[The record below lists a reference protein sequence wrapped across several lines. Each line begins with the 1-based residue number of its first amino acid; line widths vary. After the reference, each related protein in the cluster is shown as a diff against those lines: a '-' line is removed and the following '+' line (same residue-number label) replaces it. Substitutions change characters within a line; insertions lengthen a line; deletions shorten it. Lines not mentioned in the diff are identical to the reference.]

1 MINTVSQE
9 VAWLH
14 KDTTMFHVQKSMK
27 QSQEK
32 STGIALRD
40 GNELSVEDM
49 NIADSYIVP
58 APLKATLDKKK
69 LENNY
74 CFISM

>member
-1 MINTVSQE
+1 MRMINTVSQE

-49 NIADSYIVP
+49 NIADLHSRVKNKGIYT
-58 APLKATLDKKK
+58 K
-69 LENNY
+69 
-74 CFISM
+74 

>member
-1 MINTVSQE
+1 MRMINTVSQE

-32 STGIALRD
+32 SAGIATRD
-40 GNELSVEDM
+40 GNELECWGYDRYEITGSPRIVLMLGQRETSIMED
-49 NIADSYIVP
+49 
-58 APLKATLDKKK
+58 
-69 LENNY
+69 
-74 CFISM
+74 